1 MSASAMI
8 KSISPFSIMD
18 SCVAWMGFNMIHN
31 SLNTVMERKL
41 ANNFSA
47 LFHAMGCG
55 SLGLSYMLT
64 KNPDLYYLLKKFST
78 GYFLYDTVHSA
89 QHIKQPL
96 SSMYMY
102 HHLATMYYLHQNPTV
117 YNTAQILFF
126 GEVSNIPSYF
136 VYYLLK
142 KGKNKKTLALAKK
155 IQFCVYSF
163 IRLPIATYL
172 TYDVLRTVDNR
183 IPVYS
188 MIPVYLMGL
197 IWTKSLWKN
206 L

>member
-1 MSASAMI
+1 MNSTEIIKYIKPMSL
-8 KSISPFSIMD
+8 MD
-18 SCVAWMGFNMIHN
+18 SCISWSGFNLIHIL
-31 SLNTVMERKL
+31 LNLNMERNM
-41 ANNFSA
+41 ANNFTA
-47 LFHAMGCG
+47 LVHAMGCG

-64 KNPDLYYLLKKFST
+64 KNPKLYYLLKKFST

-89 QHIKQPL
+89 KHIKHPL

-102 HHLATMYYLHQNPTV
+102 HHLAVTYYLHQNPTV
-117 YNTAQILFF
+117 YNPAQMLFF

-142 KGKNKKTLALAKK
+142 RGKNKKTLALAKK
-155 IQFCVYSF
+155 MQFYVYSF

-172 TYDVLRTVDNR
+172 TYDVLVKVDNR
-183 IPVYS
+183 IPVYY